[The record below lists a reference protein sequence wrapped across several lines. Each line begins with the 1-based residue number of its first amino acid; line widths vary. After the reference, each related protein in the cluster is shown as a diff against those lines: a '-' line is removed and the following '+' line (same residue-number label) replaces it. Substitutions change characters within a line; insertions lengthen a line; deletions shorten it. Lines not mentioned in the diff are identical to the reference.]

1 MKYIKHIKYLV
12 FSIMLVFTIAS
23 CEKLLDTEPTTRVSA
38 DVVVTTASGMD
49 AILTSAYDRLRD
61 EDLYRYWIPAGPEVL
76 ADNSQLHPVNSGRFR
91 NQAENQPG
99 SHFTTG
105 VWSTAYRLINETNI
119 IIDAVDKTET
129 TQAHKNRLLGESL
142 FLRGIAYQELLRIY
156 SYEPN
161 HPKASEWNQ
170 GVIMRT
176 TPVLGLSEADLR
188 GRGTILEGY
197 QRVEAD
203 YLAAIPLLEGNDRG
217 VVYFADAAA
226 AHAGLARLYL
236 YWQRWSDALT
246 HAQHA
251 FTKAKG
257 SLQDFSTSGNIY
269 DQLPNPESIFELS
282 FDVTHGSSGS
292 LNAVTH
298 PPPGWFDALPSNELL
313 ALYDEEDL
321 RNNLYAVH
329 DDGYPYILKYN
340 GTVGNNTDHIPVF
353 RVAEMLLIQ
362 AEANY
367 ELGNGP
373 AAIQALETLR
383 SHRGLPAYANP
394 PAGAALLEEIYDER
408 RRELAFEGH
417 RWFDLKRRAMNV
429 PKPAGPGHFPVPW
442 DDFRILS
449 DLSTTQVENNPLLD
463 QNPGY

>member
-12 FSIMLVFTIAS
+12 FSLMLVLAITA
-23 CEKLLDTEPTTRVSA
+23 CEKLLDTEPTTSVSSE
-38 DVVVTTASGMD
+38 VVVTTASGMD
-49 AILTSAYDRLRD
+49 AIITSAYDRLRA
-61 EDLYRYWIPAGPEVL
+61 EDLYRYWIPAAPDVL
-76 ADNSQLHPVNSGRFR
+76 ADNIQLHPVNSGRFR

-105 VWSTAYRLINETNI
+105 VWSTAYRLINEVNI
-119 IIDAVDKTET
+119 VIDAVERTET
-129 TQAHKNRLLGESL
+129 TQRHKDRLLGEAL
-142 FLRGIAYQELLRIY
+142 FLRAIAYQELLRIY

-161 HPKASEWNQ
+161 HPKASQWNR
-170 GVIMRT
+170 GVIMRI

-197 QRVEAD
+197 QQVEKD
-203 YLAAIPLLEGNDRG
+203 YLQAIPLLEGNDRG
-217 VVYFADAAA
+217 LVYFADAAA

-236 YWQRWSDALT
+236 YWERWADALT

-251 FTKAKG
+251 FSKAKG
-257 SLQDFSTSGNIY
+257 SLQDFSTSGNIF

-282 FDVTHGSSGS
+282 FDLNHGSSGS

-321 RNNLYAVH
+321 RNNLFAVH
-329 DDGYPYILKYN
+329 TDGYPYILKYT
-340 GTVGNNTDHIPVF
+340 GTAGTNTDHIPVF

-362 AEANY
+362 AEAHY

-373 AAIQALETLR
+373 AAIEALELLR
-383 SHRGLPAYANP
+383 SHRGLTAYENP
-394 PAGAALLEEIYDER
+394 PSGPALLEEIYDER

-417 RWFDLKRRAMNV
+417 RWFDLKRRAMDV
-429 PKPAGPGHFPVPW
+429 PKPLGPGHFPVPF
-442 DDFRILS
+442 DDYRILA
-449 DLSTTQVENNPLLD
+449 DLSTTQVENNPNLE